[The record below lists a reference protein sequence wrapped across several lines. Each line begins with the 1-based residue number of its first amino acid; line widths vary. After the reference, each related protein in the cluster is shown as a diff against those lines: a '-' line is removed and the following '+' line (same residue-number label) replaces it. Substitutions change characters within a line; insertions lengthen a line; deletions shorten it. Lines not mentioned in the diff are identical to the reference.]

1 MSQRTTEF
9 RTSECSPV
17 RLRIVACC
25 CGWPCCGSIS
35 FSLHVAL
42 PHSLQQPPHLIGL
55 GTLQTIESSDVS
67 HVDEAQAALPLICCR
82 EPSRSLIVR
91 LLSAAALIVP
101 IGTGVLYYW
110 AILSGGERC
119 SRSARMRGWWQSKAE
134 RPGPELPPFHELLRL
149 RLQLQQCDRDCAA
162 ETISTPTA
170 PGEAC

>member
-1 MSQRTTEF
+1 MLPSLYDYVL
-9 RTSECSPV
+9 SLAAAVASCS
-17 RLRIVACC
+17 
-25 CGWPCCGSIS
+25 PCCGSIS
-35 FSLHVAL
+35 VSLHVAL

-110 AILSGGERC
+110 AILEATMLTFRANARVVAEQGRKAR
-119 SRSARMRGWWQSKAE
+119 SRAA
-134 RPGPELPPFHELLRL
+134 PFSR
-149 RLQLQQCDRDCAA
+149 AA
-162 ETISTPTA
+162 PTQA
-170 PGEAC
+170 AAAAL